1 MILSGRNSCTPYSGQ
16 ASFIARKERIINELQ
31 KHMVPGIGT
40 GDNPLLAL
48 FQNVT
53 NANIRYGG
61 YNVDVGWNC
70 VAKMEYTN
78 GNPVVC
84 VFSDAIFHNKS
95 RGLTYGKRSVT
106 DVFRTS
112 LMQSGHMLK
121 EALKAT
127 AAARW
132 LRPLLDIEGRQD

>member
-1 MILSGRNSCTPYSGQ
+1 MHAICGQ
-16 ASFIARKERIINELQ
+16 HRTVARKEHMINELQ

-40 GDNPLLAL
+40 GDNPLAAP
-48 FQNVT
+48 FWDVV
-53 NANIRYGG
+53 NAIAHQGG
-61 YNVDVGWNC
+61 YNVKDVRNC
-70 VAKMEYTN
+70 VARMECTN

-84 VFSDAIFHNKS
+84 VFSDAIFRNK
-95 RGLTYGKRSVT
+95 RQRLTCGKRSVT
-106 DVFRTS
+106 GVFRTS

>member
-1 MILSGRNSCTPYSGQ
+1 FQRSGRNLTRECPVILSGRNSCTPYCGQ
-16 ASFIARKERIINELQ
+16 HRTVARKERMINELQ

-40 GDNPLLAL
+40 GNNPLAAL
-48 FQNVT
+48 FWDLL
-53 NANIRYGG
+53 NANIRLGE
-61 YNVDVGWNC
+61 YNVKGVRNR
-70 VAKMEYTN
+70 VAKMERTN

-95 RGLTYGKRSVT
+95 RGLTNGKRSVT

-121 EALKAT
+121 EALT
-127 AAARW
+127 
-132 LRPLLDIEGRQD
+132 

>member
-1 MILSGRNSCTPYSGQ
+1 MILSGRNSCTPYCGQ
-16 ASFIARKERIINELQ
+16 HRTVARKERIINELQ

-40 GDNPLLAL
+40 GDNPLAAR
-48 FQNVT
+48 FWIVY
-53 NANIRYGG
+53 NANAHRGG
-61 YNVDVGWNC
+61 YNVVDVRNC
-70 VAKMEYTN
+70 EARMEHTN

-95 RGLTYGKRSVT
+95 RGLTNGKRSVT

>member
-1 MILSGRNSCTPYSGQ
+1 MILSGRNSCTPYCGQ
-16 ASFIARKERIINELQ
+16 HHTVARKERMINELQ

-40 GDNPLLAL
+40 GDNPLAAL
-48 FQNVT
+48 FWDVL
-53 NANIRYGG
+53 NANIRRGG
-61 YNVDVGWNC
+61 YTIKDVRNC
-70 VAKMEYTN
+70 VARMECTN